1 MVKSS
6 KIINKSLTLKPMRN
20 KKGFTL
26 IEVLLVIV
34 IIAIL
39 AGIVIIA
46 INPGR
51 QIASANDAQR
61 SSDVKAILD
70 AVHQFSIENR
80 GTLPDGI
87 PTDVAGTISNAGV
100 DICGDLVPTY
110 ISAMPFDPTA
120 ADAAYTDCTAY
131 NTGYTILNTSG
142 RITVDAPSAEGGA
155 AITIT
160 R

>member
-1 MVKSS
+1 
-6 KIINKSLTLKPMRN
+6 MRN

-46 INPGR
+46 VNPGR
-51 QIASANDAQR
+51 QISQANNTQR

-70 AVHQFSIENR
+70 AVHQFAVESR
-80 GTLPDGI
+80 GVMPDAI
-87 PTDVAGTISNAGV
+87 TEAATTIGSGDGQI
-100 DICGDLVPTY
+100 DICTDLVPTY
-110 ISAMPFDPTA
+110 ITAMPADPTSDGA
-120 ADAAYTDCTAY
+120 GYTDCDTY
-131 NTGYTILNTSG
+131 DTGYQISIDADN
-142 RITVDAPSAEGGA
+142 RVTVSAPSAELEET
-155 AITIT
+155 ISIT

>member
-1 MVKSS
+1 
-6 KIINKSLTLKPMRN
+6 MRN

-51 QIASANDAQR
+51 QISQANNTQR
-61 SSDVKAILD
+61 SSDVKAVLD
-70 AVHQFSIENR
+70 AVHQYAIDNR
-80 GTLPDGI
+80 GVMPATITDT
-87 PTDVAGTISNAGV
+87 PTIIGS
-100 DICGDLVPTY
+100 GDTQIDLCTDLLVPDY
-110 ISAMPFDPTA
+110 LAAMPFDPTA
-120 ADAAYTDCTAY
+120 TDAVYTDCTTY
-131 NTGYTILNTSG
+131 NTGYQISVDANN
-142 RITVDAPSAEGGA
+142 RITVSAPSAELEET
-155 AITIT
+155 ITIT

>member
-1 MVKSS
+1 
-6 KIINKSLTLKPMRN
+6 MRN

-51 QIASANDAQR
+51 QISQANNTQR

-70 AVHQFSIENR
+70 AVHQYAVENR
-80 GTLPDGI
+80 GTM
-87 PTDVAGTISNAGV
+87 PTALTAVPTVVGSGAAQV
-100 DICGDLVPTY
+100 DICADLVPTY
-110 ISAMPFDPTA
+110 MAAMPFDPTA
-120 ADAAYTDCTAY
+120 AGAHYTSCLDY
-131 NTGYTILNTSG
+131 DTGYEAS
-142 RITVDAPSAEGGA
+142 VDANSRATVSAPGA
-155 AITIT
+155 ELAATISIT